1 VTTVFQRINEL
12 ADARKREKQE
22 TYQPL
27 FGKVYRD
34 NEKITSQIS
43 ISDHSG
49 QIPDPEALGIL
60 NVQDSLTTLTTE
72 HSGLKAAGGDGSV
85 YDEPRPLIDRPNKYD
100 GMKFCKACKAWK
112 LKTLFSPLATTIDG
126 KHTYCRD
133 CRAAKKRANYQPTM
147 RWKRG

>member
-1 VTTVFQRINEL
+1 MTTTFQRIIETAN
-12 ADARKREKQE
+12 ARKREKQE
-22 TYQPL
+22 SYEPL
-27 FGKVYRD
+27 FGKVYRTD
-34 NEKITSQIS
+34 EKITSQLS
-43 ISDHSG
+43 SDKHQATIEDVG
-49 QIPDPEALGIL
+49 K
-60 NVQDSLTTLTTE
+60 VQDSLQTRTTE

-85 YDEPRPLIDRPNKYD
+85 YEEPRPLIDRPNKYD
-100 GMKFCKACKAWK
+100 GMKFCKTCKAWK